1 MFVYKTCRDSGA
13 QTSLKKNATAITK
26 SDVKVM
32 SSNFYD
38 VWKFAFNRIVSALK
52 AGIWQNTIQFTKVQI
67 QLPFK
72 LLKLRV
78 GLKI

>member
-38 VWKFAFNRIVSALK
+38 V
-52 AGIWQNTIQFTKVQI
+52 
-67 QLPFK
+67 
-72 LLKLRV
+72 
-78 GLKI
+78 